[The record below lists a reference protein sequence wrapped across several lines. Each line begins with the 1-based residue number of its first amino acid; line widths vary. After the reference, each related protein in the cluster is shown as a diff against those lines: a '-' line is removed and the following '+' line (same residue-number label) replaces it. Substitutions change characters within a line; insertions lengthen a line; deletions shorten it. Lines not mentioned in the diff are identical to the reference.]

1 MPSLPRISALPARQ
15 QQKKAVTVLELPGK
29 IGIKGAILSSLL
41 SNNCL
46 LIGFPDYREPAQR
59 LARTAGIPYADVL
72 IHHFPDGETRL
83 RLPEQLPECIVLC
96 ITLDHPNSRLVE
108 LALAAATARDLG
120 VKHITLVAPYLC
132 YMRQDKAFH
141 PGEAVSQRIIGT
153 LLSRWIDALITVDS
167 HLHRVHQLQDAVPV
181 DPAINLSATT
191 VMSAFLGEQMDNPFL
206 VGPDEESEQWVAAI
220 ARDRNFD
227 YSVARKQRLGDQQ
240 VRISLPKA
248 GYRNR
253 HIVLVDDVAST
264 GHTLEEAALALA
276 CFEPAS
282 ISVLVTHAL
291 FVGDAQ
297 KRLHQASVSHIW
309 STDAIPHSSNTL
321 HLDHLLADALSE
333 YRYPRR

>member
-1 MPSLPRISALPARQ
+1 M
-15 QQKKAVTVLELPGK
+15 ELPGK
-29 IGIKGAILSSLL
+29 IGIKGVILSSLL

-153 LLSRWIDALITVDS
+153 LIAALLTLLVYLLVSRRLILFGRRRFV
-167 HLHRVHQLQDAVPV
+167 
-181 DPAINLSATT
+181 
-191 VMSAFLGEQMDNPFL
+191 FLIL
-206 VGPDEESEQWVAAI
+206 VGGVW
-220 ARDRNFD
+220 
-227 YSVARKQRLGDQQ
+227 
-240 VRISLPKA
+240 
-248 GYRNR
+248 
-253 HIVLVDDVAST
+253 
-264 GHTLEEAALALA
+264 
-276 CFEPAS
+276 S
-282 ISVLVTHAL
+282 ILWRMLFPAL
-291 FVGDAQ
+291 FPLSVEFTVIGWVIPGLVANHYAKDIDLFGYTFDDFEKEMGPVGSLVAP
-297 KRLHQASVSHIW
+297 
-309 STDAIPHSSNTL
+309 TTP
-321 HLDHLLADALSE
+321 
-333 YRYPRR
+333 